1 MSMVRANSAVKIA
14 GPRHG
19 TTSIRVASKSSGTN
33 SPRTWS
39 SACANGPRSACARGV
54 SSIRAPTR
62 TRSGSPMRSRSRCN
76 AWLVA
81 GCDRWIRIAA
91 RLTLA
96 SSSSASSATS
106 RFRSS
111 EDKFISRI
119 YIILTIDWKNDVCAA
134 MMGDH
139 FRYGDAAMSA
149 IENKKLMQEIFT
161 SAGHPDPAVR
171 DRALFTASLAD
182 DAKWTVTGQYS
193 WSRSFIGKESILN
206 DLHGHVRS
214 LLVER
219 ARTVAR

>member
-1 MSMVRANSAVKIA
+1 
-14 GPRHG
+14 
-19 TTSIRVASKSSGTN
+19 
-33 SPRTWS
+33 
-39 SACANGPRSACARGV
+39 
-54 SSIRAPTR
+54 
-62 TRSGSPMRSRSRCN
+62 
-76 AWLVA
+76 
-81 GCDRWIRIAA
+81 
-91 RLTLA
+91 
-96 SSSSASSATS
+96 
-106 RFRSS
+106 
-111 EDKFISRI
+111 
-119 YIILTIDWKNDVCAA
+119 

-219 ARTVAR
+219 ARTVARRFIADGDCVVVEARGDNLTRTGVRYDNDYCLVFRLENSKIKEVREYCDSVLTEKALGRFPETRQDPAEAIAAR